1 MFSSLKVRNFRL
13 YWFGM
18 LFSLIGTWIQI
29 VAQSWLVFQL
39 TNSAFLLGVVG
50 FLGSIPVF
58 FLSLFAGV
66 LADRMNKR
74 IILIAT
80 QVAFMVL
87 AFVLAI
93 LTDIKLITPAQIMFL
108 AVLNGIVMAFDA
120 PTRQAVVVELVG
132 KNHLFNAI
140 ALNSVAFNSSRVI
153 GPALCG
159 ILVAS
164 IGIAGCFYV
173 NGISFLGVIIALLLI
188 RINNIP
194 HHKNNT
200 AFKDLKEGLQCI
212 KNNRAILILVSM
224 VGVVSL
230 FGISYAILM
239 PIFAEQILGVGI
251 KGLGVLMSSS
261 GIGALIAALILAQF
275 GDVKYKGRFI
285 IVSSIIF
292 SLSLVLFSLSRSYIF
307 SLFTLLLIGG
317 SSVMAVALIN
327 TLLQTM
333 VKDEFRGRVMS
344 AFMLTFAGIMPFG
357 NLIAGSLAHSLGVSF
372 TVLISGIICT
382 LFFITINIIYP
393 DVRVL

>member
-13 YWFGM
+13 YWFGT
-18 LFSLIGTWIQI
+18 LISLMGTWIQI

-194 HHKNNT
+194 NHKNNT

-261 GIGALIAALILAQF
+261 GIGAFIAALILAQL

-285 IVSSIIF
+285 ITSSIIF
-292 SLSLVLFSLSRSYIF
+292 SLSLVLLSLSRSYIF

>member
-13 YWFGM
+13 YWFGT
-18 LFSLIGTWIQI
+18 LISLMGTWIQI

-194 HHKNNT
+194 HHENNT

-261 GIGALIAALILAQF
+261 GIGAFIAALILAQLC
-275 GDVKYKGRFI
+275 DVKYKGRFI
-285 IVSSIIF
+285 ITSSIIF